1 MAAQAPYGGAWTGNL
16 DDMVEFARDGIVSK
30 TIVDQGPT
38 KVVLFSFAQGQSLS
52 EHTASV
58 PASIHVLH
66 GRASILL
73 GEETYE
79 AGPGSY
85 VHMPANLRHAVD
97 AVENMVFLLTLHRG
111 DQGSQQS

>member
-1 MAAQAPYGGAWTGNL
+1 MSERAPYGGAWTGNL

-30 TIVDQGPT
+30 TLVDEGPT
-38 KVVLFSFAQGQSLS
+38 KVVLFSFSPGQSLS

-66 GRASILL
+66 GQASILL
-73 GEETYE
+73 GDERYE

-85 VHMPANLRHAVD
+85 VYMPAELRHAVD
-97 AVENMVFLLTLHRG
+97 ASENMVFLLTLHRG
-111 DQGSQQS
+111 ESA